1 MTAQKNTVEPPRYFI
16 PRRWVD
22 PAGGPDPT
30 HLRLGRWQDRG
41 ACANQR
47 ADDAN
52 AWFVRHEA
60 SQAGYAAKRICATCP
75 VRRDCLAASL
85 IFFEEFG
92 IWGGLDRH
100 QRKTLAKK
108 LRHGATLGTVLD
120 QALGSAS
127 TGMDAA

>member
-1 MTAQKNTVEPPRYFI
+1 MTAKNDIVEPPRYFD

-22 PAGGPDPT
+22 FVGGPDPI
-30 HLRLGRWQDRG
+30 HLRLSRWQDQG
-41 ACANQR
+41 ACVNQ
-47 ADDAN
+47 DTD
-52 AWFVRHEA
+52 WFVNHE
-60 SQAGYAAKRICATCP
+60 SSKAGHRAKRICATCP

-108 LRHGATLGTVLD
+108 LRRGAKLGAVLD
-120 QALGSAS
+120 QALGSRSAG
-127 TGMDAA
+127 TDAA